1 MNTPLHLKGYTAKIG
16 IFLVIALLSS
26 CNALKRVEEGELLL
40 TKNSILTDGEKVL
53 DEDIKSLIVQ
63 EPNTRVLGYPLRLNL
78 YNLAKKD
85 PDSLFQAW
93 LQRKPK
99 REERLASFLSQKQV
113 DALGESFMVKGYSEW
128 LKKIGEAPVIIDTF
142 RTRKSLQR
150 LSAYYGS
157 KGYFNNTTTFEIV
170 EEKRSQ
176 RAAIDYMITLGKPYI
191 IDSLSKKIASPA
203 IDSIYSLNKKLSFI
217 KENKQF
223 DLADFNNERQRL
235 TELFRNTGVYNFQ
248 ESSITYDILRDTTKV
263 GDDQRMKVE
272 LNIENLRKRGD
283 SAVTTSEYKVFSFEK
298 INVYADYN
306 FGDEEGE
313 LQSREFENYTIYFK
327 DKLRYKPR
335 ALTDAIFLEKDS
347 VYRDLDRLRTYRQI
361 TNLNTFKYPN
371 IQIIEDSTQTKLIS
385 NIYLTARPK
394 YSLGLNLD
402 VTHSN
407 IQRLG
412 IGFSSSLV
420 TRNVFG
426 GAETLSLSARGTF
439 GLLSDTSL
447 PEDFFSEIGADI
459 SLTFPRLWF
468 PLFNTKKL
476 VPYYMLPKSSISA
489 GTSFQK
495 NIGLDKQ
502 TLNTILGYNWVPDSH
517 RKNSIELL
525 NILYVRNVNPDRFFN
540 VYGSSYKQL
549 DDIASADIYENDPN
563 LSGLYEATDDPDDP
577 RLIIPDGTTG
587 FTQAILD
594 GSITSSSDDFIDISR
609 IEERRE
615 RLTEN
620 NLIFSSNYTFTKN
633 NRLGIND
640 NSFYQF
646 RFKLESAGNLL
657 SALSYIIPFNE
668 NDNNNLL
675 VFGVP
680 YSQYVK
686 TEFDFIKYWDLRR
699 SNVLA
704 FHSFIGVA
712 APYGNSQSVP
722 FVRSY
727 FAGGSNDNR
736 AWFPYSLGPGSSS
749 DINDFNEANLK
760 LAFNLEYR
768 FPIVGNIKGA
778 LFADAGNI
786 WNVWDNVDDPA
797 KTFSGFSSLG
807 DIALGTGFGLR
818 YDFTYFVFRV
828 DAGFKTYNPA
838 EIASKRWFRDYNF
851 GNAVIQIGINYPF

>member
-1 MNTPLHLKGYTAKIG
+1 MNTPFHLKGYTAKIG
-16 IFLVIALLSS
+16 IFLLIAVLSS
-26 CNALKRVEEGELLL
+26 CNALKRVEEDELLL
-40 TKNSILTDGEKVL
+40 TKNSIITDGEKVV

-85 PDSLFQAW
+85 PDSLFQDW
-93 LQRKPK
+93 LHRKPK

-113 DALGESFMVKGYSEW
+113 EALGESFMVKGYSEW
-128 LKKIGEAPVIIDTF
+128 LKKIGEAPVIIDTS
-142 RTRKSLQR
+142 RTRKTLQR
-150 LSAYYGS
+150 LSAFYGS
-157 KGYFNNTTTFEIV
+157 KGYFNNSTTYEIV
-170 EEKRSQ
+170 EEKRGQ
-176 RAAIDYMITLGKPYI
+176 RAAIDYQITLGKPYI
-191 IDSLSKKIASPA
+191 IDSLSKNIASPA
-203 IDSIYSLNKKLSFI
+203 IDSIYTLNKKASFI

-248 ESSITYDILRDTTKV
+248 ESSITYDILRDTTKA
-263 GDDQRMKVE
+263 GDDQNMKVE

-306 FGDEEGE
+306 FGDEDSE
-313 LQSREFENYTIYFK
+313 LQSQEFENYTIYFK
-327 DKLRYKPR
+327 DRLRYKPK

-412 IGFSSSLV
+412 IGFSSSLI

-459 SLTFPRLWF
+459 NLTFPRLWF
-468 PLFNTKKL
+468 PLLNTKKI
-476 VPYYMLPKSSISA
+476 VPYYMLPQTRISA

-502 TLNTILGYNWVPDSH
+502 TLNTILGYNWVPDSF

-525 NILYVRNVNPDRFFN
+525 NILYVRNVNPNRFFN

-549 DDIASADIYENDPN
+549 DDIASADIYENDPA
-563 LSGLYEATDDPDDP
+563 LSGFYEATDDPNDP
-577 RLIIPDGTTG
+577 KLIIPDGTTG

-594 GSITSSSDDFIDISR
+594 GIVTSSSDDFIDISR
-609 IEERRE
+609 IEERRA

-620 NLIFSSNYTFTKN
+620 NLIFSSNYTYTKN
-633 NRLGIND
+633 NKIGIND

-646 RFKLESAGNLL
+646 RLKVESAGNLL
-657 SALSYIIPFNE
+657 SALSYIFPFNE
-668 NDNNNLL
+668 NDSNNLL

-680 YSQYVK
+680 YSQYIK
-686 TEFDFIKYWDLRR
+686 TEFDYIKHWDLNR

-712 APYGNSQSVP
+712 VPYGNSESVP

-797 KTFSGFSSLG
+797 KTFSGFNSLG

-838 EIASKRWFRDYNF
+838 EVSSKRWFRDYNF
-851 GNAVIQIGINYPF
+851 GNAVLQIGINYPF

>member
-1 MNTPLHLKGYTAKIG
+1 MNTPFHLKGYAAKIG
-16 IFLVIALLSS
+16 IFLLIAVLTS
-26 CNALKRVEEGELLL
+26 CNALKRVEEDELLL
-40 TKNSILTDGEKVL
+40 TRNSIITDGEKVV
-53 DEDIKSLIVQ
+53 DDDINSLIVQ
-63 EPNTRVLGYPLRLNL
+63 KPNTRVLGYPLRLNL

-85 PDSLFQAW
+85 PDSLYQAW
-93 LQRKPK
+93 LYKKPK

-113 DALGESFMVKGYSEW
+113 EALGESFLVKGYSEW
-128 LKKIGEAPVIIDTF
+128 LKKIGEEPVIIDTS
-142 RTRKSLQR
+142 RTRKTLQR
-150 LSAYYGS
+150 LSAFYGN
-157 KGYFNNTTTFEIV
+157 KGYFNNSTTFNV
-170 EEKRSQ
+170 VKDKRKQ
-176 RAAIDYMITLGKPYI
+176 RAGIDYIVTLGKPYI
-191 IDSLSKKIASPA
+191 IDSLSKNIVSPA
-203 IDSIYSLNKKLSFI
+203 IDSIYDLNKISSFI
-217 KENKQF
+217 KEKKQF
-223 DLADFNNERQRL
+223 DLTDFNNERQRL

-248 ESSITYDILRDTTKV
+248 ESSITYNILWDTTSV
-263 GDDQRMKVE
+263 ANDPDLNVE

-298 INVYADYN
+298 INIYADYN
-306 FGDEEGE
+306 FGDDPSE
-313 LQSREFENYTIYFK
+313 LQSLEFENYTIFFK
-327 DKLRYKPR
+327 DRLRYKPK
-335 ALTDAIFLEKDS
+335 ALTNAIFLQKDS

-371 IQIIEDSTQTKLIS
+371 IQIIEDSTETKLIS
-385 NIYLTARPK
+385 NIYLTARSK

-412 IGFSSSLV
+412 IGFSTSLI

-439 GLLSDTSL
+439 GLLSDTNL

-459 SLTFPRLWF
+459 NLTFPRLWF
-468 PLFNTKKL
+468 PFFNTKKL
-476 VPYYMLPKSSISA
+476 VPYYMIPQTRISA

-502 TLNTILGYNWVPDSH
+502 TLNTILGYNWSPDTF
-517 RKNSIELL
+517 RNNNIELL
-525 NILYVRNVNPDRFFN
+525 NILYVRNVNRDRFFN

-549 DDIASADIYENDPN
+549 NDIASADIYTGDP
-563 LSGLYEATDDPDDP
+563 LLIDFYEPDNEPDDP
-577 RLIIPDGTTG
+577 ELAIPIGTSG
-587 FTQAILD
+587 FTDAILD
-594 GSITSSSDDFIDISR
+594 GTVTSSTDDFIEVSR
-609 IEERRE
+609 IEERRQ

-633 NRLGIND
+633 NKSGIND

-646 RFKLESAGNLL
+646 RINLESAGNLL
-657 SALSYIIPFNE
+657 SALSYVFPFNE
-668 NDNNNLL
+668 NDNNSLL

-686 TEFDFIKYWDLRR
+686 TEFDFIKHWDLKS

-704 FHSFIGVA
+704 FRSFIGVA
-712 APYGNSQSVP
+712 VPYGNSESVP

-727 FAGGSNDNR
+727 FGGGSNDNR

-768 FPIVGNIKGA
+768 FPIVGNFKGA

-797 KTFSGFSSLG
+797 KTFSGFNSLG
-807 DIALGTGFGLR
+807 DIALGTGLGLR

-838 EIASKRWFRDYNF
+838 EVPSKRWFRDYNF